1 MKKSEIEPEFWV
13 RADKIIDVANEQ
25 VNGSTIGKVSASL
38 QYGTARF
45 CAYNVA
51 VAAANADD
59 MKRDRENAI
68 NYFTDQFKKMLT
80 ENIDDYIANY
90 ESFRPHE

>member
-1 MKKSEIEPEFWV
+1 MKKSEIEPEFWA
-13 RADKIIDVANEQ
+13 RADKIIDLANEQ

-38 QYGTARF
+38 QYGAARF

-51 VAAANADD
+51 VASANADD

-90 ESFRPHE
+90 ESFRPHD